1 MNDRTG
7 AADKCD
13 RENNG
18 DGEKECDFG
27 EKTPP
32 RFGTEIF
39 ATDIEERGLGTAGRT
54 AGIAI
59 EREDLKIGV

>member
-7 AADKCD
+7 AANKCD

-18 DGEKECDFG
+18 DNDKKCDFG
-27 EKTPP
+27 EKATA

-39 ATDIEERGLGTAGRT
+39 ATDVEERGLGTASRA

-59 EREDLKIGV
+59 ERENLKIAV

>member
-7 AADKCD
+7 AADKCE
-13 RENNG
+13 RENKG
-18 DGEKECDFG
+18 DNDKKCDFG

-32 RFGTEIF
+32 RFGTEVF

-54 AGIAI
+54 AGIGI
-59 EREDLKIGV
+59 EREDLKIAV